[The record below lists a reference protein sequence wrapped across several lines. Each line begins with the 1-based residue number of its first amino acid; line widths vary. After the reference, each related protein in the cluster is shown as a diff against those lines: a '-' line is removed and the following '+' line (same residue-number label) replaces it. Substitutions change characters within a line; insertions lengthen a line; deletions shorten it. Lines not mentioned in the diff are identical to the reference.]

1 MWVSIR
7 HWKGVRK
14 TETQR
19 EYLKPTFLSIYLSI
33 YFRNRFLQ
41 TICIVFD
48 EEKNK
53 VCKEFESQLGSLH
66 VQVTYFI
73 C

>member
-1 MWVSIR
+1 MCLLGTGRERERQR
-7 HWKGVRK
+7 H
-14 TETQR
+14 R
-19 EYLKPTFLSIYLSI
+19 ENILNLRSYLSIYLSI

-48 EEKNK
+48 EEQNK